1 MNKDYQIN
9 LLSSEF
15 YNNYPSNLYPE
26 MELKQSRPFLVLI
39 VKIDGYTFAIP
50 FRTNVRHNYCYKFKN
65 TGRETTTNT
74 ALDFTKAVII
84 NDIKYI
90 GVSATIDHDE
100 YIELSSKS
108 FFIIKKFKSF
118 IEKYKRVMADPNKY
132 QYDYNL
138 FSNYCTLK
146 YFHEVLQ

>member
-15 YNNYPSNLYPE
+15 YNNYPSYLYPE

-50 FRTNVRHNYCYKFKN
+50 FRTNVRHNYCYKFKK
-65 TGRETTTNT
+65 TGRETATNT

-84 NDIKYI
+84 NDLKYI
-90 GVSATIDHDE
+90 GVTATIDHNE

-118 IEKYKRVMADPNKY
+118 IESIKG
-132 QYDYNL
+132 
-138 FSNYCTLK
+138 
-146 YFHEVLQ
+146 

>member
-1 MNKDYQIN
+1 
-9 LLSSEF
+9 
-15 YNNYPSNLYPE
+15 

-39 VKIDGYTFAIP
+39 IKIDGHTFAIP
-50 FRTNVRHNYCYKFKN
+50 FRTNVRHNYCYKFKK
-65 TGRETTTNT
+65 TGRETATNT

-84 NDIKYI
+84 NDLKYI
-90 GVSATIDHDE
+90 GVTATIDHDE

-146 YFHEVLQ
+146 YFSDFLK

>member
-1 MNKDYQIN
+1 MSKEYQIN
-9 LLSSEF
+9 LLSNEF
-15 YNNYPSNLYPE
+15 YNKYPSSLYPE

-39 VKIDGYTFAIP
+39 VKIDGHTFAIP

-65 TGRETTTNT
+65 TGRQTETNT

-84 NDIKYI
+84 NDLKYI
-90 GVSATIDHDE
+90 GVPATIDHEE

-118 IEKYKRVMADPNKY
+118 IERSKRLMADPNKY
-132 QYDYNL
+132 QYEYNW

-146 YFHEVLQ
+146 YFSDFLK